1 MGTETLTGMITLV
14 DLAHSQYS
22 APWAAPV
29 QAMAS
34 ASGVSEKCLHRRDEI
49 FLVFMSDSLVN

>member
-1 MGTETLTGMITLV
+1 MGTETLPGMITLA

-22 APWAAPV
+22 APWAAPA

-34 ASGVSEKCLHRRDEI
+34 ASGVSAKCLHWRDEI
-49 FLVFMSDSLVN
+49 FLVFMSDSLAN